1 MVYERVGSW
10 NSELLQAVSR
20 TLGPLPDDLRR
31 VAPIT
36 FQTATFMLGNVF
48 GGCSA
53 VQSGELELCAVEL
66 CAAQGRCCGMEIV
79 EIDGHLR
86 LRTEVNGGYG
96 SANRGVGRQG

>member
-1 MVYERVGSW
+1 M
-10 NSELLQAVSR
+10 
-20 TLGPLPDDLRR
+20 
-31 VAPIT
+31 
-36 FQTATFMLGNVF
+36 F
-48 GGCSA
+48 GGA
-53 VQSGELELCAVEL
+53 VWELELCAVEL